1 MDSDNSKMTFSYG
14 NITCIPMPSIMR
26 GTTECLLESTASA
39 ILVLVFWIHRAERCV
54 RSAGMWQWFL
64 LTRSELE

>member
-1 MDSDNSKMTFSYG
+1 MNSDNSKMTFSYG
-14 NITCIPMPSIMR
+14 NITCIPMPIMR
-26 GTTECLLESTASA
+26 GTTECLLESSASA

-54 RSAGMWQWFL
+54 RNAGMWQRFL